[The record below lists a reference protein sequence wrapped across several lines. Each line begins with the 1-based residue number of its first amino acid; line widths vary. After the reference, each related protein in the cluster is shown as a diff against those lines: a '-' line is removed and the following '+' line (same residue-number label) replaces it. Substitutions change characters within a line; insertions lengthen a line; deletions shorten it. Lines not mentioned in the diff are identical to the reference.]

1 MSDFPPSSILATGPF
16 PDGPEASEANDSSAN
31 SSRGGSGNHRVRFG
45 SGEAL
50 DVQNN
55 RHTFDLRS
63 PEDYQSSDSG
73 SPVPDSPAIKT
84 PPITLISSNTSPSG
98 GIGTRA
104 EYFSPPNNTTDT
116 PVEAPALPLKTP
128 PKAII
133 FSRNDE
139 DLELNEKY
147 DKFTENDRLS
157 SQERAAR
164 LGRTGSYSA
173 PSSAHNSVH
182 NSPTLTAY
190 SVGAGQAQGG
200 VPVDDIPLPDLGN
213 TPLEDSSGPGN
224 IERNKVAVTRE
235 AYELVRQ
242 HTTRGVAVSSG
253 LFSVG
258 RVETSDHSPRSGT
271 TTPVAHQHEGYV
283 QPPSQYRGG
292 VLGSLLKLYNPPGN
306 YGNHYDIGRRSSM
319 GRAGSPTSSGRPTSK
334 WYNRSANTSTTSL
347 GGLLAA
353 SATPPA
359 PTGPAVKKDR
369 PKMRHRPHSVGS
381 VVGALRSF
389 SRSNLEEEIR
399 VSYFPFRFKFRLGL
413 RCSCRVGSNNWLQIT
428 VHIAETLVRQ
438 KYILKLCR
446 ALMLYGAPT
455 HRLEG
460 TLEILLSLSP
470 EILLT
475 QNRIHEND
483 ISGS

>member
-1 MSDFPPSSILATGPF
+1 MSDFPPSSISATGPF

-55 RHTFDLRS
+55 RHTFNLRS

-104 EYFSPPNNTTDT
+104 EYFSPPINTTDT

-213 TPLEDSSGPGN
+213 TPLQDSSGPGN

-242 HTTRGVAVSSG
+242 HTTRGVAVSNG

-353 SATPPA
+353 SATLPA

-399 VSYFPFRFKFRLGL
+399 VSYFPFSF
-413 RCSCRVGSNNWLQIT
+413 
-428 VHIAETLVRQ
+428 
-438 KYILKLCR
+438 
-446 ALMLYGAPT
+446 
-455 HRLEG
+455 
-460 TLEILLSLSP
+460 
-470 EILLT
+470 
-475 QNRIHEND
+475 
-483 ISGS
+483 

>member
-1 MSDFPPSSILATGPF
+1 MSDLPPSSILATGPL

-31 SSRGGSGNHRVRFG
+31 SSRSGSGNHRVRFG

-73 SPVPDSPAIKT
+73 SLVPDSHAIKT
-84 PPITLISSNTSPSG
+84 PPITLISSNTSPSS
-98 GIGTRA
+98 GIRTRA
-104 EYFSPPNNTTDT
+104 EYFSPPIDTTDT

-190 SVGAGQAQGG
+190 SVGSGQAQGG

-213 TPLEDSSGPGN
+213 TPPQDCSGPGN
-224 IERNKVAVTRE
+224 IERSKVTVTRE

-242 HTTRGVAVSSG
+242 HTARGVAVSN
-253 LFSVG
+253 G
-258 RVETSDHSPRSGT
+258 RVETSNHSSRSGA

-292 VLGSLLKLYNPPGN
+292 VLGSLLKLYNPPGS
-306 YGNHYDIGRRSSM
+306 YGNHYDIGRRSSI
-319 GRAGSPTSSGRPTSK
+319 GRTGSPTSSGQTSK

-353 SATPPA
+353 SATA
-359 PTGPAVKKDR
+359 PTGPAVRKDR

-389 SRSNLEEEIR
+389 SKSNLEEEIR
-399 VSYFPFRFKFRLGL
+399 VSYFP
-413 RCSCRVGSNNWLQIT
+413 S
-428 VHIAETLVRQ
+428 
-438 KYILKLCR
+438 
-446 ALMLYGAPT
+446 
-455 HRLEG
+455 
-460 TLEILLSLSP
+460 
-470 EILLT
+470 
-475 QNRIHEND
+475 
-483 ISGS
+483 